1 MPDETG
7 GDSRVFGRHRSDAVE
22 ADDAD
27 YNALP
32 VAPALLDG
40 QAADTSQLQRS
51 KGDLMGNDR
60 NRTDEQFTG
69 PASERESEPR
79 EERIRN
85 GIGEDIRGVADEEDE
100 AFEDL
105 ENIDDDDDSDGSF

>member
-1 MPDETG
+1 MPDG
-7 GDSRVFGRHRSDAVE
+7 ISRDSRVFSRRRSDAVE
-22 ADDAD
+22 ADDSD

-85 GIGEDIRGVADEEDE
+85 GIGEDVRGVADEEDE
-100 AFEDL
+100 DFEDL
-105 ENIDDDDDSDGSF
+105 EDMADDDSDGSF